1 MLNKISIAID
11 AMGGDN
17 SPEKTIEGVNF
28 FKKNRDK
35 NDFVLNLFGD
45 EHKIKKEIK
54 KFNVDTKFLNIIHTA
69 SVVSDDE
76 TPLTA
81 IKIQKIQVCG
91 IV

>member
-1 MLNKISIAID
+1 MQWVVIIHRKNYRRLN
-11 AMGGDN
+11 
-17 SPEKTIEGVNF
+17 F
-28 FKKNRDK
+28 LKKNRDK

-81 IKIQKIQVCG
+81 IKNSKIQVCG